1 MGNCCRAVSDFI
13 WKNLE
18 ELTEFEHCKPAPFVS
33 HRFLMFLRIF
43 VSLCL
48 LALSITIII
57 VTNFDSLKYFSEWAL
72 YAATILYAVMA
83 YVQVKTQ
90 QSIEDFTLDVTRE
103 KRDSWIQDDLEREVE
118 TRNIIES
125 TGWKW
130 IIFFYQMCFVCCL
143 LASTVFWVTFA
154 SNNHI
159 YNYSSQ

>member
-1 MGNCCRAVSDFI
+1 MNDFI

-90 QSIEDFTLDVTRE
+90 
-103 KRDSWIQDDLEREVE
+103 
-118 TRNIIES
+118 
-125 TGWKW
+125 
-130 IIFFYQMCFVCCL
+130 
-143 LASTVFWVTFA
+143 
-154 SNNHI
+154 
-159 YNYSSQ
+159 